1 MCVCVCSQRGHEHEQ
16 AEEQEASSKTSLAQ
30 GDANRS
36 GYRLPRTRNRSGP
49 EMEAWPSKLGVGP
62 NNHQQ
67 PHFASP
73 RTTRRT
79 TADQRGAPT
88 VSAGPHDGVERE
100 RVSEMAAGWA
110 CSLRET
116 CQKQMEAATRTC
128 RTVGSRLWSREAAT
142 RGTEPAP
149 RGAAGRSTG
158 WLVCNDVVAQ
168 ASSAGPTVPCLR
180 GCTWLPDSPYL
191 PLSSPVPTMPTMPT
205 WGALV
210 VAESCTAWLW
220 PDQQTAG
227 WCRLLQPAMRVR
239 YVNRV
244 YLDIPASTKKLREPA
259 RKQRTLSLLGPVRIA
274 LNARNAVSIRQSAT
288 PPWRPSFWFVP
299 AQA

>member
-1 MCVCVCSQRGHEHEQ
+1 
-16 AEEQEASSKTSLAQ
+16 
-30 GDANRS
+30 
-36 GYRLPRTRNRSGP
+36 
-49 EMEAWPSKLGVGP
+49 
-62 NNHQQ
+62 
-67 PHFASP
+67 
-73 RTTRRT
+73 
-79 TADQRGAPT
+79 
-88 VSAGPHDGVERE
+88 
-100 RVSEMAAGWA
+100 MAAGWA

-244 YLDIPASTKKLREPA
+244 YLDIPACMCIHPYIGGTCSLYTSPVVGDPSAWLA
-259 RKQRTLSLLGPVRIA
+259 RCAYIRTLPAYLHGRAKA
-274 LNARNAVSIRQSAT
+274 LY
-288 PPWRPSFWFVP
+288 
-299 AQA
+299 